1 MIMEK
6 RWMAYWMHNWHVRGT
21 YTLSSVVN
29 EAICNFLRDMEREE
43 LSNFVRFNEVIDLET
58 KYERYKKVCKE
69 LCVNPEDIEC
79 FGEQMTHD
87 RWINEFCYKVQSKN
101 RNY

>member
-1 MIMEK
+1 MMIIEK

-29 EAICNFLRDMEREE
+29 EAICNFLRDIQK
-43 LSNFVRFNEVIDLET
+43 SEVDLET
-58 KYERYKKVCKE
+58 KYEKYKEICKN

-87 RWINEFCYKVQSKN
+87 RWINEVCYKVQSKN
-101 RNY
+101 RDY